1 MDRVRMYG
9 VEVTKDKKK
18 DKEDK
23 VCISTSKAFMTKEE
37 FEQWIGV
44 VLGLFS
50 PGGTDEAGRRAI
62 RGRRAA

>member
-50 PGGTDEAGRRAI
+50 PVSK
-62 RGRRAA
+62 